1 MPLPLSATGRQW
13 PGTEAL
19 RSLRL
24 AVTTGRIL
32 MIIKTQSGDLR
43 AAAQPK
49 LYCTSNVRGHS
60 KLGYCDELVN
70 G

>member
-19 RSLRL
+19 RL
-24 AVTTGRIL
+24 AVTWIL